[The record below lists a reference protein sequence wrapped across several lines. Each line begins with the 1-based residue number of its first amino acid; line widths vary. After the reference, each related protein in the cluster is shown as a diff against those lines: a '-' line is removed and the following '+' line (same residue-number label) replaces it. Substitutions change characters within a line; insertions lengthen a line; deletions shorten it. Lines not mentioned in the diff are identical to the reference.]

1 MRNEYISILLRS
13 EKTVF
18 TFKELLLMWREM
30 NSNLAKKRLYRYVK
44 NGTLLQI
51 RKGIYAKDEDY
62 DRMELANKIYTPSYI
77 SFETVLTREGI
88 VFQHYDS
95 IFVASYLSREITA
108 GGQPYVFHKIKDK
121 ILTSNLS
128 LVDHGRYFMASK
140 ERAFL
145 DTVYLNRNYHFDN
158 LSGIDWNKCFDLVPL
173 YKNTAME
180 NRLKSYQKQAHNA

>member
-1 MRNEYISILLRS
+1 
-13 EKTVF
+13 
-18 TFKELLLMWREM
+18 MWREM

-51 RKGIYAKDEDY
+51 RKGIYAKDEEY

-95 IFVASYLSREITA
+95 IFAASYLSREITA
-108 GGQPYVFHKIKDK
+108 GGQTYVFRKIKDR
-121 ILTSNLS
+121 ILTNS
-128 LVDHGRYFMASK
+128 LGLADHGRYFMASK

-158 LSGIDWNKCFDLVPL
+158 LSGIDWNKCLDLIPL

>member
-1 MRNEYISILLRS
+1 
-13 EKTVF
+13 
-18 TFKELLLMWREM
+18 MWREK

-51 RKGIYAKDEDY
+51 RKGIYAKDEEY

-95 IFVASYLSREITA
+95 IFAASYLSRAITA
-108 GGQPYVFHKIKDK
+108 RRQTYVFRKIKDR
-121 ILTSNLS
+121 ILTDNLG
-128 LVDHGRYFMASK
+128 LEDHGRYFIASK

-145 DTVYLNRNYHFDN
+145 DTVYLNRNYYFDN

-180 NRLKSYQKQAHNA
+180 NRLKSYQKQAPNA